1 MSQLSHYTS
10 GLGLMG
16 ILDSQSIWAT
26 NIHQLNDAKEFRHA
40 VGMAQEALRAEGK
53 NGTPRTMEVVREL
66 CGLLERSQALSVH
79 VVSFSEDGDAL
90 SQWRGY
96 CPDGFGYC
104 IEFDRNMLAE
114 VAEGAGFS
122 LRRCVYD
129 QAAQRAWLSRWAE
142 RCLKIA
148 LKHTEPVDAETS
160 LAEKCAPHITQLLL
174 EAPFFKHHTF
184 AEEREWRM
192 ARVVYSDDP
201 KLRLRA
207 GKSMLIRYLPI
218 ALDFSATSKTIYRI
232 RVGPTPHPQL
242 ALEGLMYY
250 FQRVHI
256 VNGVCN
262 SEVPY
267 RAW

>member
-1 MSQLSHYTS
+1 
-10 GLGLMG
+10 MG

-26 NIHQLNDAKEFRHA
+26 NIHQLNDAREFRHA
-40 VGMAQEALRAEGK
+40 VGMAQEALQAEGR
-53 NGTPRTMEVVREL
+53 NGTPGTVEIVREL
-66 CGLLERSQALSVH
+66 CSLLERAQALSVY
-79 VVSFSEDGDAL
+79 VVSFSEEGDAL

-104 IEFDRNMLAE
+104 IEFDRNVLAE
-114 VAEGAGFS
+114 VAKGAGFF

-129 QAAQRAWLSRWAE
+129 QMTQRAWLSRWAE
-142 RCLKIA
+142 SCLKIA
-148 LKHTEPVDAETS
+148 LKRAEPSEAEIS
-160 LAEKCAPHITQLLL
+160 LAEKCDPHITQLLL

-192 ARVVYSDDP
+192 ARVVSSDDP

-207 GKSMLIRYLPI
+207 GKSMLIRYFPI
-218 ALDFSATSKTIYRI
+218 DLDLSDTCRTIYRI

-242 ALEGLMYY
+242 ALEGLTFY
-250 FQRVHI
+250 FQHVHI
-256 VNGVCN
+256 VNGICN